1 MEPTNRQI
9 WVEYIRVVATFC
21 VVILHTSAPLLT
33 KYNMLPKSHWMIGN
47 IFDSSAR
54 MSVPIFFMLSGYL
67 LLEKDEPLNIFFKKR
82 FNKVGIPL
90 IVWSLIYIPWN
101 DYYREWP
108 KISIYELYEI
118 VLTPTYY
125 HLWFL
130 YAIIGIYLIMPILR
144 VVVQQSSKS
153 LLYYYI
159 LIWFLAASIIP
170 TVEKITGVM
179 SRIDLLAISGFSGY
193 LVLGL
198 LLGKIQLTKRSAVA
212 AGFLSVGCVI
222 ITITGTYLLI
232 VRNNGIFS
240 NNYYDYLS
248 PQIVISSVTIFV
260 LIKYIVVNVRA
271 FSNERLL
278 SIIESISFASLG
290 IYLIHP
296 IFIDLLGY
304 GYLGFTLNCYQ
315 KHPIFIVPLTA
326 ATTFVLSYVSVTILR
341 QIPIVRKITP

>member
-1 MEPTNRQI
+1 
-9 WVEYIRVVATFC
+9 
-21 VVILHTSAPLLT
+21 
-33 KYNMLPKSHWMIGN
+33 MIGN